1 MDLPSLALLAVVALG
16 IGGAATYLMAQWLDV
31 TVANLAAE
39 HGRFVGLG
47 EVERFRMPSAPLGRR
62 TQHEALNVI
71 RTAN

>member
-16 IGGAATYLMAQWLDV
+16 IGGAITYLMAQWQDA

-47 EVERFRMPSAPLGRR
+47 EVERFGMPAAPLGRR